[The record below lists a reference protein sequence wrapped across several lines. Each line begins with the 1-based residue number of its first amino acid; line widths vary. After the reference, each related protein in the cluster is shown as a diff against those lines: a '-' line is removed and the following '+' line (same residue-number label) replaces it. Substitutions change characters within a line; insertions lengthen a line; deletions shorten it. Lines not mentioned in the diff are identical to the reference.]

1 MRISATIPD
10 EVGRAVKEETDN
22 VSAFVAEALEE
33 KLMRIRQKKAREQ
46 LLDLA
51 GSGGFRADFDE
62 ELQTERRDGD
72 RI

>member
-10 EVGRAVKEETDN
+10 EIGRAVKEETDN

-33 KLMRIRQKKAREQ
+33 KLMRIRQKKARER

-62 ELQTERRDGD
+62 KLRKERRDGD
-72 RI
+72 LI